1 MATRA
6 HQHGGS
12 KALYPRAFRAPRP
25 SSQTTAPPLH
35 ARLRYSDRPVGTQAA
50 APHSHY
56 ACRSASP
63 SDNGSLPSYTT
74 CDNCQTRSISVHQPN
89 KYTWHRLLACPPEPS
104 SECDI
109 CGGCL
114 DSSLNDMSQL
124 TRTAQPHY
132 CFRCGDSFARG
143 DRLLA
148 HSQVSARGYNSF
160 NTPQLIFEILGA
172 HGREAVP
179 VPHVLPSVHPQG
191 APAQPPARLPPPDSV
206 RDARRCQGAFRAF
219 YPNSKSLI
227 NI

>member
-1 MATRA
+1 MISFFKPMCAAR
-6 HQHGGS
+6 S
-12 KALYPRAFRAPRP
+12 SPLRAPARP
-25 SSQTTAPPLH
+25 YSLTHAPARWPH
-35 ARLRYSDRPVGTQAA
+35 APTNTGAARLCTPGPSVRLDPPPRLPALPYTLACAIQTAPVGTQAA
-50 APHSHY
+50 PHSHS
-56 ACRSASP
+56 ARRSASP

-114 DSSLNDMSQL
+114 DSSLNDMSLL

-148 HSQVSARGYNSF
+148 HSQV
-160 NTPQLIFEILGA
+160 GA
-172 HGREAVP
+172 SG
-179 VPHVLPSVHPQG
+179 S
-191 APAQPPARLPPPDSV
+191 
-206 RDARRCQGAFRAF
+206 
-219 YPNSKSLI
+219 
-227 NI
+227 